1 MAKWSVC
8 RVPFQQIW
16 RTLRPKGP
24 RESFGGIFGS
34 SLDDLCPFGFGSSKW
49 SNFIWEIAVTSE
61 TSHMF
66 SFLFRFRIM
75 ISHLET
81 CRTAV
86 PAGAAFQFARR
97 QWGRH
102 LDCVTS
108 RGHMA
113 DGRWLRSSTWHWCSV
128 MLYCVYIY
136 IYADAYRILYA
147 FIDVGLMY
155 VMLCSILQG
164 CPILTDS
171 LSQISLE
178 RPWSTQLRMTIV
190 KTCQLDV
197 DGWLKDWSNHP
208 NVRTYVQWTGP
219 CYIACTAFHDV
230 YIHLNHLTSFFCCFN
245 IFHCTEPD
253 WT

>member
-1 MAKWSVC
+1 M
-8 RVPFQQIW
+8 
-16 RTLRPKGP
+16 
-24 RESFGGIFGS
+24 
-34 SLDDLCPFGFGSSKW
+34 
-49 SNFIWEIAVTSE
+49 
-61 TSHMF
+61 
-66 SFLFRFRIM
+66 FLFYFV
-75 ISHLET
+75 SGLFFHTWKHAELQF
-81 CRTAV
+81 
-86 PAGAAFQFARR
+86 PARAAFQFARR

-136 IYADAYRILYA
+136 ADAYRILYA

-155 VMLCSILQG
+155 AMLCSILQG

-208 NVRTYVQWTGP
+208 NARTYVQWTGP
-219 CYIACTAFHDV
+219 CYIACTAFDDV
-230 YIHLNHLTSFFCCFN
+230 YIYTSYKFFVVFISLYWTRLNLNCNPKSAFPHDLYMVLDDRSAKKRKKKKQHELAWAVRFCLANRCIHQTTSSWWSKWQEWKT
-245 IFHCTEPD
+245 ILK
-253 WT
+253 